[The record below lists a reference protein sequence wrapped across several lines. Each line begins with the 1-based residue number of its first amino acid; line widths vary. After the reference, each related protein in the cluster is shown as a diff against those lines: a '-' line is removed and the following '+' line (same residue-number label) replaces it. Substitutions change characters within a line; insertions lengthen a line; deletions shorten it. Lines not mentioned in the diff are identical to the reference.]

1 MHQITEIVQVQH
13 NYLLQI
19 LSMYFF
25 VYFDVL
31 SDDGFPIENKGFFRA
46 RVHRNA
52 LSISRSSD
60 NIFTRLSVILRYKK
74 EKNMFNLNLETS
86 DNIRLIWPH

>member
-1 MHQITEIVQVQH
+1 MHQINEIVPVQH

-25 VYFDVL
+25 VDFDVL

-74 EKNMFNLNLETS
+74 NMFNLYFETS
-86 DNIRLIWPH
+86 DNIHLIWPY